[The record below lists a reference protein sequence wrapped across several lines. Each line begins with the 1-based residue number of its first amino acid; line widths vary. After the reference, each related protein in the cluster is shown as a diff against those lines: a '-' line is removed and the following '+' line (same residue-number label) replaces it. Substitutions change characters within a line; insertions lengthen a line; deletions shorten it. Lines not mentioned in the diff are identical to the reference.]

1 MIDGPDPNRMWQ
13 FHFYFT
19 RLSCR
24 RLTWSLSRT
33 ISQLGQTETE
43 IIYTETLSIQFQ
55 QTFPT
60 EGHISNRRRPTVHR
74 CSCRHS
80 INLVRTASRID
91 FSLGA
96 WCNRKLCHLPKS
108 SKVLETVYQMSIWRF
123 ERKNFNLKIPCWV
136 LCRSFLGLRSC
147 VDFFSFG
154 ILFTTSHHI
163 STCWQLVYSK
173 FYACASSSSSRWIDK
188 FCEFK
193 VSILQIH
200 MRDYWSYQV

>member
-108 SKVLETVYQMSIWRF
+108 SKVLETVNRMSIWRF

-136 LCRSFLGLRSC
+136 LLVICRFEKLCWFFQLRHFIHHQSSHLHLLAIGLQQVLCLRQQQQQ
-147 VDFFSFG
+147 VN
-154 ILFTTSHHI
+154 
-163 STCWQLVYSK
+163 WQVL
-173 FYACASSSSSRWIDK
+173 WI
-188 FCEFK
+188 
-193 VSILQIH
+193 
-200 MRDYWSYQV
+200 